1 MCPVQMLRAMVN
13 RRLNAAVE
21 EIFVMF
27 ERTIAEYEQELSRTK
42 EENVRQRRLL
52 DAVLKKHTADVFEE
66 RLLPEQQ
73 EEPRPPHIKEEEE
86 EHSIGQQGAHLD
98 APEEVDVTEVPLTG
112 VIVKIE
118 DDEVAGESEQER
130 EAEHPSS
137 SLTQHMPR
145 EADGGHCGGSQAD
158 KLLAPLSD
166 SDDTTSLS
174 PDSDDEDYDAYKT
187 CHTGNTHL
195 KCSFCDKTFNHR
207 GNLKVHT
214 RTHTGEKPFMCSVCT
229 KIFSRKS
236 SLKIHMR
243 IHTGEKPFKC
253 LICGKGFVRKW
264 DVKVHMRTHTGD
276 KPFICSV
283 CGKGFK
289 HNVDLKVHMRT
300 HTGETPFMCSV
311 CSKTFTQKAN
321 LIKHTRKHTGELP
334 FLCSVCGKG
343 FTHNGELKRHMGKH
357 AAVCAMTDSLMS
369 V

>member
-1 MCPVQMLRAMVN
+1 MCQVQMLRAMVN

-27 ERTIAEYEQELSRTK
+27 EKTIAEYEQELSRTK

-52 DAVLKKHTADVFEE
+52 DAVFKKHRTDVFEE
-66 RLLPEQQ
+66 HLLPEQQ
-73 EEPRPPHIKEEEE
+73 EEPRPPHIKKEEE
-86 EHSIGQQGAHLD
+86 EHSIGQEGAHLS
-98 APEEVDVTEVPLTG
+98 ALEEVDVTEVPLTG
-112 VIVKIE
+112 VIVKVE
-118 DDEVAGESEQER
+118 DDEVTGESEQER

-137 SLTQHMPR
+137 SLTQHMTR
-145 EADGGHCGGSQAD
+145 EADGDHCGGSQAD

-166 SDDTTSLS
+166 IDDTTSLS

-187 CHTGNTHL
+187 CHTVNTHL
-195 KCSFCDKTFNHR
+195 KCTFCDKTFNHR
-207 GNLKVHT
+207 GNLKVHM

-276 KPFICSV
+276 KPFMCSV

-357 AAVCAMTDSLMS
+357 TAVCAMTDSLLS